1 MNKTIGSTG
10 MKLAYAYLN
19 SNPERNIPKLMD
31 WIDRLAINNAMEEQR
46 KAVRKIIEDKDNN
59 GYKLI
64 SSMWT
69 DIDPGVRKA
78 FFGSLTLTL
87 I

>member
-31 WIDRLAINNAMEEQR
+31 WIDCLAINNAMEE
-46 KAVRKIIEDKDNN
+46 
-59 GYKLI
+59 
-64 SSMWT
+64 
-69 DIDPGVRKA
+69 
-78 FFGSLTLTL
+78 
-87 I
+87 